1 MSKKTVTL
9 LSQGCRLNHAET
21 ANLINE
27 FVACGYSEVALDK
40 QPDVVVINTCTV
52 TENGDKDTLKLV
64 RKINKASKTSKIAL
78 IGCQSQI
85 KKDSLLNLENVEWVI
100 GNQEKKETVNL
111 IATGNSGVHVTP
123 FKKESFTQPYSSF
136 DPRHTRVNL
145 KIQDGCDF
153 YCAFCII
160 PFARG
165 PARSREFNNVL
176 DDAKALIQL
185 GVKELVLTG
194 INLGTYECKNETFYS
209 LLRALLELSPNTRIR
224 ISSIEPTTIG
234 QELINIWHE
243 YPNLCRYLHLPIQS
257 ATNTVLNA
265 MRRKYTLEAYN
276 EYLQQV
282 VDAVPNMCVG
292 TDVIVGFPGE
302 TDTLFN
308 QTVDYLTHAPIHYFH
323 VFSYSERTMAH
334 SRKFDDKVSAPTI
347 KERSAT
353 LRALSK
359 DKWHAYREHYK
370 TEDRFVLFETTK
382 GDDWVGSTEHFVKVK
397 VKVKSK
403 QSLKNQMHRVK
414 LHNIDDTYVHGELV
428 HGG

>member
-27 FVACGYSEVALDK
+27 FTECGYSEVALDK

-64 RKINKASKTSKIAL
+64 RKINKTSKTSKIAL

-111 IATGNSGVHVTP
+111 IATGNAGVHVTP

-234 QELINIWHE
+234 QELINIWHA

-276 EYLQQV
+276 EYLHQV
-282 VDAVPNMCVG
+282 VSSVPNMCVG

-302 TDTLFN
+302 TNALFN

-334 SRKFDDKVSAPTI
+334 ARKFDNKVPANKI
-347 KERSAT
+347 KDRSAI

-359 DKWHAYREHYK
+359 EKWDKYRAQYK
-370 TEDRFVLFETTK
+370 QEERLVLFETTK

-397 VKVKSK
+397 VKSN
-403 QSLKNQMHRVK
+403 QSLKNKVHRVK
-414 LHNIDDTYVHGELV
+414 LHTIDDTYVHGELL

>member
-64 RKINKASKTSKIAL
+64 RKINKTSKASKIAL

-111 IATGNSGVHVTP
+111 IATGNAGVHVTP

-209 LLRALLELSPNTRIR
+209 LLRTLLELSPNTRIR

-257 ATNTVLNA
+257 ATNTVLKT

-276 EYLQQV
+276 EYLEQV
-282 VDAVPNMCVG
+282 VGSVPNMCVG

-302 TDTLFN
+302 TDALFN

-334 SRKFDDKVSAPTI
+334 ARKFDNKVPANKI
-347 KERSAT
+347 KDRSAI

-359 DKWHAYREHYK
+359 EKWDKYRAQYK
-370 TEDRFVLFETTK
+370 QEERLVLFETTK

-397 VKVKSK
+397 VKSN
-403 QSLKNQMHRVK
+403 QSLKNKVHRVK
-414 LHNIDDTYVHGELV
+414 LHTIDDTYVHGELL